1 MKTINIAYEPYE
13 QGYMIIDYS
22 NASVIRY
29 CGSGFYWSNVPIIDD
44 PFESLEIAKE
54 EARKYFTGK

>member
-1 MKTINIAYEPYE
+1 MENIEIAFEVYE

-29 CGSGFYWSNVPIIDD
+29 CGSGFYWNNVPIIDD
-44 PFESLEIAKE
+44 PFVSLEIAKS
-54 EARKYFTGK
+54 EASKYFTGK